1 MFTISAHKFQICDDF
16 DEFSAP
22 KSIFNF
28 FDWFFFNLEV
38 ELDLHFFA
46 EDIKISLYEGCREFV
61 WEGLDWNI
69 WLFCFVKFCNKKKI
83 YLMNSVSKKVKIKWN
98 LNNNNNY
105 QEQRNGLLIF
115 KTEEKII
122 ESKNVRYANC
132 VLTSSNARCPC
143 DKIYKTENLYFYSI

>member
-1 MFTISAHKFQICDDF
+1 MFTISAHKLQICDDF

-69 WLFCFVKFCNKKKI
+69 WLIFCFVFCNTNNEFGVEKNENQMKSEQQQQQFPRTKK
-83 YLMNSVSKKVKIKWN
+83 
-98 LNNNNNY
+98 
-105 QEQRNGLLIF
+105 
-115 KTEEKII
+115 
-122 ESKNVRYANC
+122 
-132 VLTSSNARCPC
+132 
-143 DKIYKTENLYFYSI
+143 